1 MKKKLIE
8 SRRLFTSLKRELS
21 RFDEIAESFG
31 YSRASL
37 IREVIK
43 VFNENSM
50 EFMKKIH
57 KL

>member
-1 MKKKLIE
+1 MKKNDRKQATIYLTPE
-8 SRRLFTSLKRELS
+8 ELAM
-21 RFDEIAESFG
+21 FDEIAESFG

-43 VFNENSM
+43 VFNENST

>member
-1 MKKKLIE
+1 MKKIDSKQATIYLTKE
-8 SRRLFTSLKRELS
+8 ELS

-37 IREVIK
+37 IRAVIK

>member
-1 MKKKLIE
+1 MKKNDRKQATIYL
-8 SRRLFTSLKRELS
+8 TTDELA

-43 VFNENSM
+43 VFNKNST

>member
-1 MKKKLIE
+1 MKKNDRKQATIYL
-8 SRRLFTSLKRELS
+8 TTDELA

-43 VFNENSM
+43 FNENST

>member
-1 MKKKLIE
+1 MKKNDRKQATIYL
-8 SRRLFTSLKRELS
+8 TTDELA
-21 RFDEIAESFG
+21 RFDEIAELFG

-43 VFNENSM
+43 VFNENST

>member
-1 MKKKLIE
+1 MKKIDRKQATIYLTKE
-8 SRRLFTSLKRELS
+8 ELS

-31 YSRASL
+31 YSRARL

>member
-1 MKKKLIE
+1 MKKIDRKQATIYLTKE
-8 SRRLFTSLKRELS
+8 ELS
-21 RFDEIAESFG
+21 RFDEIAESLG

>member
-1 MKKKLIE
+1 MKKNDRKQATIYL
-8 SRRLFTSLKRELS
+8 TTDELA

-31 YSRASL
+31 YSRTSL

-43 VFNENSM
+43 VFNENST

>member
-1 MKKKLIE
+1 MKKNDRKQATIYL
-8 SRRLFTSLKRELS
+8 TTDELAK
-21 RFDEIAESFG
+21 FDEIAESFG

-43 VFNENSM
+43 VFNENST

>member
-1 MKKKLIE
+1 MKKNDRKQATIYL
-8 SRRLFTSLKRELS
+8 TTDELAK
-21 RFDEIAESFG
+21 FDKIAESFG

-43 VFNENSM
+43 VFNENST

>member
-1 MKKKLIE
+1 MKKNDRKQATIYL
-8 SRRLFTSLKRELS
+8 TTDELA

-37 IREVIK
+37 MREVIK
-43 VFNENSM
+43 VFNQNST

>member
-1 MKKKLIE
+1 MKKIDRKHATIYLTKE
-8 SRRLFTSLKRELS
+8 ELS

-43 VFNENSM
+43 VFNENST

>member
-1 MKKKLIE
+1 MKKIDRKQATIYLTKE
-8 SRRLFTSLKRELS
+8 ELS

-57 KL
+57 NL

>member
-1 MKKKLIE
+1 MKKNDRKQATIYLTTDE
-8 SRRLFTSLKRELS
+8 LARL
-21 RFDEIAESFG
+21 DEIAESFG

-43 VFNENSM
+43 VFNENST

>member
-1 MKKKLIE
+1 MKKNDRKQATIYL
-8 SRRLFTSLKRELS
+8 TTDELA

-37 IREVIK
+37 IREVVK
-43 VFNENSM
+43 VFNENST